1 MEFATIY
8 RMINT
13 SEIALLEYK
22 APGSFEETRYEK
34 LHNVIVDSSSEG
46 SIKIAHTIASLII
59 EKQDQD
65 QMCVLGLATG
75 SSPLSVYRELVRLHK
90 EEGLS
95 FKIDFPVVSHNQ
107 AIAFE
112 RLTSFQS
119 QVLTSQGVLIRVN
132 SEAASESKMRV
143 VFL

>member
-1 MEFATIY
+1 
-8 RMINT
+8 MINT

-46 SIKIAHTIASLII
+46 SLKIAHTIARLII
-59 EKQDQD
+59 EKHDQD

-95 FKIDFPVVSHNQ
+95 FKKCNHVQFGRIFSALQRGCPKLSLLH
-107 AIAFE
+107 AF
-112 RLTSFQS
+112 
-119 QVLTSQGVLIRVN
+119 
-132 SEAASESKMRV
+132 
-143 VFL
+143 